1 MQLFVVDGKDFTH
14 HITVP
19 SYKVNKNQ
27 AYEEWTDSNY
37 VTHREI
43 TRTKVSGN
51 FKLLYDEIVELDEF
65 FDTIE
70 ALKAASDD
78 GSIEVT
84 VYLNN
89 LHTTETVHVFVSYSP
104 SNEKPFFQK
113 QKVSG
118 FEVTIEER

>member
-1 MQLFVVDGKDFTH
+1 MQLFVVNNKDFTH

-27 AYEEWTDSNY
+27 SYEEWTDSNY

-70 ALKAASDD
+70 ALKVASDD
-78 GSIEVT
+78 GSIEAT

>member
-1 MQLFVVDGKDFTH
+1 MQLFVVNNKDFTH

-27 AYEEWTDSNY
+27 SYEEWTDSNY

-78 GSIEVT
+78 GSIEAT

>member
-1 MQLFVVDGKDFTH
+1 MQLFVVNNKDFTH

-27 AYEEWTDSNY
+27 TYEEWTDSNY

-78 GSIEVT
+78 GSIEAT

-104 SNEKPFFQK
+104 SNEKPFFQR